1 MVYGSSLFSGIEAI
15 EIIMRRNYWALIVM
29 QISLVLAYA
38 IGWPQSVLAWCTG
51 IAAYIGCSFGLMWFG
66 LKLAKHRKSYYLIT
80 IAGTSFNW
88 ILFGALGSLLSVVI
102 NTASFSNS
110 L

>member
-1 MVYGSSLFSGIEAI
+1 M
-15 EIIMRRNYWALIVM
+15 IMRRNYWVLIVM
-29 QISLVLAYA
+29 QITLVLFFA
-38 IGWPQSVLAWCTG
+38 IGWPQSILAWCTG
-51 IAAYIGCSFGLMWFG
+51 IAAYLGCSFGLMWFG
-66 LKLAKHRKSYYLIT
+66 LKIAKHQKSYYLIT

-102 NTASFSNS
+102 NRVPFSTG